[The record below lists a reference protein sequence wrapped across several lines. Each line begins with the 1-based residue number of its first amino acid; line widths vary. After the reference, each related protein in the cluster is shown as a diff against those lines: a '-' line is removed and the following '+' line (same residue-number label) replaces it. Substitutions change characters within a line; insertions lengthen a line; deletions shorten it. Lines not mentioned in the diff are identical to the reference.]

1 MTTHAMEPTEIV
13 QKQVR
18 ADKKMSLAK
27 IIVLTDFSNTSDL
40 ALEYTLA
47 LARRY
52 DSHIYLTHVLPTD
65 VYQLTDPPI
74 AEMAYQ
80 KMRQAAEQSVAD
92 ILISGKLR
100 GVPHEVLLV
109 DGPLCPLWNVWS
121 KSTRST

>member
-1 MTTHAMEPTEIV
+1 MPVVTVHCDLCHRVPGRDIRGYDRGDCSRPAITLRKGGSFMTTHAMEPTEIV

-80 KMRQAAEQSVAD
+80 KMRQA
-92 ILISGKLR
+92 
-100 GVPHEVLLV
+100 
-109 DGPLCPLWNVWS
+109 
-121 KSTRST
+121 